1 MLTRLLTR
9 VLLFLC
15 ALFLLQFTAVASP
28 VAAAAVSDQLFFNIL
43 NPATGQFQTFMTVT
57 LTEGASESQTFTI
70 PAPPPINFLEPG
82 NPSHTS
88 DAIPPSISGT
98 FTSDTEATPEPGGNE
113 GPFTMFSISVNL
125 ANDMG
130 MTNFGQMFSLTE
142 AGERQNSTATV
153 NVPGF
158 HPMIPGDDVDI
169 SPFSFT
175 FFSDPNEVGSE
186 MEETF
191 NGPVFTIVMQSHA
204 DVPEPATPVLVG
216 GSLLLLGVISRRQS
230 SLPRHRVTPS
240 KALQPDRP

>member
-1 MLTRLLTR
+1 MLTRLLTSA
-9 VLLFLC
+9 LLFLC

-28 VAAAAVSDQLFFNIL
+28 LAAAAVSDQLFFNIL

-88 DAIPPSISGT
+88 DAIQTPSISGT

-113 GPFTMFSISVNL
+113 GPFTIFSISVNL

-169 SPFSFT
+169 SPFIFT

-191 NGPVFTIVMQSHA
+191 NGPVFTIVMQSDA
-204 DVPEPATPVLVG
+204 DVPEPATPALVG
-216 GSLLLLGVISRRQS
+216 GSLLLLGVISRR
-230 SLPRHRVTPS
+230 RKGRNG
-240 KALQPDRP
+240 K